1 MKSESIGR
9 WVVRPVV
16 PEEVY
21 TDRQEFLDYFYKAA
35 LEAAHRRTM
44 STVLLGQRRMGKT
57 EIFKRVVNR
66 LFFEQDPKSPDAVI
80 PVYYSFPDVY
90 KDDRSFGKK
99 YLENFMRY
107 YVGFLTR
114 QPELVTENLKGKKLL
129 SKIEESRS
137 LFSFGRT
144 LDLILEW
151 YDEIETG
158 DSFLPHQDA
167 LEVPRRVADLDDST
181 IAVFLDEFQNTR
193 LPQYSFEIVGYMQ
206 EAVESPTCP
215 HFVTGSAMSI
225 LAREIIGRGSLFGR
239 FDSEAIEPMSGYWG
253 KELVLCAACYYKAE
267 IPEVTAPVVADR
279 CGGNPFYITAVI
291 KQAAKMGKTLSDE
304 KTLNEI
310 LAVDLSSG
318 FIWGELNFQVTRWIK
333 RINEHGIT
341 KWVLYLSALEENEE
355 KDKRNRLN
363 VERIQRE
370 IQKREGRHVSL
381 DDVRDVLIK
390 LSRGDLVEYLELGGW
405 FRRVKDPILLEFLKV
420 WGRIEVE
427 GHDQSKVQYDLVN
440 RYRSLERRV
449 SEYKGY
455 FAEVHMSQ
463 ALLNAQNRR
472 LPGAL
477 FNSAGDIEMP
487 WRFIYVRHRMRIGSG
502 KGREIDVIG
511 AAGGEVW
518 VCQSKWVKDDR
529 VGKPVLQELLSQ
541 AELIKKDMNP
551 KKVRMWIFAHEGL
564 TKPALAFAKEHGI
577 LWSSRKEFDELLV
590 YLGLRPLPDL

>member
-1 MKSESIGR
+1 MKSGNSIR

-21 TDRQEFLDYFYKAA
+21 TDRQEFLDYFYNAA
-35 LEAAHRRTM
+35 IEAAHRRTM

-66 LFFEQDPKSPDAVI
+66 LFFEQNPKSPDAVI

-90 KDDRSFGKK
+90 KDDVSFGKK

-107 YVGFLTR
+107 YVGFLTA
-114 QPELVTENLKGKKLL
+114 QPEMVTENLKGKKLL
-129 SKIEESRS
+129 SKIEKSRP
-137 LFSFGRT
+137 LYPFGRT

-167 LEVPRRVADLDDST
+167 LEVPRRVADIDDST

-193 LPQYSFEIVGYMQ
+193 LPQYNFDIVGYMQ

-239 FDSEAIEPMSGYWG
+239 FGSEVIEPMSGYWG
-253 KELVLCAACYYKAE
+253 KELALGAASYYKAE
-267 IPEVTAPVVADR
+267 MHEVTTPVLADR

-291 KQAAKMGKTLSDE
+291 KQAVRMGKKLSDE

-318 FIWGELNFQVTRWIK
+318 FIWGELNDQVTRWIR

-341 KWVLYLSALEENEE
+341 KWVLYLSALDENQE

-370 IQKREGRHVSL
+370 ILEREGRHVSL

-390 LSRGDLVEYLELGGW
+390 LSRGDLVEYLELGNW

-427 GHDQSKVQYDLVN
+427 GHEQSRVRDELIDE
-440 RYRSLERRV
+440 YRSYKGKV
-449 SEYKGY
+449 SDYKGY

-463 ALLNAQNRR
+463 VLLSAQNKI
-472 LPGAL
+472 LPGKF
-477 FNSAGDIEMP
+477 FNSENDIQMP
-487 WRFIYVRHRMRIGSG
+487 WLFSYVRHRVQLGS
-502 KGREIDVIG
+502 ENDPDIDVLG
-511 AAGGEVW
+511 AAGGEKW
-518 VCQSKWVKDDR
+518 VCQSKWVTGRKI
-529 VGKPVLQELLSQ
+529 GKKILDELVAQ
-541 AELIKKDMNP
+541 ADTVRKDMNP
-551 KKVRMWIFAHEGL
+551 EVIRMWIFACEGL
-564 TKPALAFAKEHGI
+564 TKQAQAFAEKHGI

>member
-1 MKSESIGR
+1 MKSENSTR
-9 WVVRPVV
+9 WVIRPVV

-21 TDRQEFLDYFYKAA
+21 TDRQEFLDFFYKAA

-66 LFFEQDPKSPDAVI
+66 LFSEQDPKNPEAVI
-80 PVYYSFPDVY
+80 PVYYSFPDSRMDE
-90 KDDRSFGKK
+90 KIFAKE
-99 YLENFMRY
+99 YLENFMRWY
-107 YVGFLTR
+107 AGFLTG
-114 QPELVTENLKGKKLL
+114 QPELVTDCPKNEKLL
-129 SKIEESRS
+129 SRIEDARS
-137 LFSFGRT
+137 LFPFTRT
-144 LDLILEW
+144 LDLILDW
-151 YDEIETG
+151 H
-158 DSFLPHQDA
+158 DSVVRTEVYLSHKDA
-167 LEVPRRVADLDDST
+167 LEIPRRVSDIDNST
-181 IAVFLDEFQNTR
+181 IVMFLDEFQNTR
-193 LPQYSFEIVGYMQ
+193 LPQYDFDITGLMQ

-239 FDSEAIEPMSGYWG
+239 FDSEAIEPMPGYWG
-253 KELVLCAACYYKAE
+253 KELALRAACYYKAE
-267 IPEVTAPVVADR
+267 MPEVTAPVVADR

-291 KQAAKMGKTLSDE
+291 KQAAKMGETVSDE
-304 KTLNEI
+304 KALNEI

-318 FIWGELNFQVTRWIK
+318 FIWGELNDQVTRWIK

-341 KWVLYLSALEENEE
+341 KWVLYLSALEENED

-420 WGRIEVE
+420 WGKIEVE
-427 GHDQSKVQYDLVN
+427 GHDQSKVQYDLVS
-440 RYRSLERRV
+440 RYRILKRRI

-463 ALLNAQNRR
+463 VLLNGQKMSI
-472 LPGAL
+472 PGHL
-477 FNSAGDIEMP
+477 FNSAEDIVMP
-487 WRFIYVRHRMRIGSG
+487 RRFIYVRHRMRIGSG

-518 VCQSKWVKDDR
+518 VCRSRWVKDHKMGMD
-529 VGKPVLQELLSQ
+529 VLKELVSQ
-541 AELIKKDMNP
+541 AETVKEDMNP
-551 KKVRMWIFAHEGL
+551 QVVRLWIFAHEGL
-564 TKPALAFAKEHGI
+564 TKDAVVFAEKQGI
-577 LWSSRKEFDELLV
+577 LWSSRKEFDKLLV